1 MKMKFLLSL
10 LLVAAI
16 GSGALAQEKHHGRD
30 VNPEKMATKMTEK
43 MVANL
48 GLNDD
53 QKAKVY
59 ESNLK
64 FAKVRKESRN
74 EMKSAADQHEADMKG
89 ILTEDQYK
97 MYAEHKDKMKDRM
110 REKHGKRQQPE

>member
-16 GSGALAQEKHHGRD
+16 GSGALAQAKHHGRD

-43 MVANL
+43 MAANL